1 MGVKDAMEAYHDWF
15 SRLHLF
21 GETKY
26 KYTRYVELRN
36 WLKRQPLTDAERSL
50 VKTADQRAG
59 MFDLPLMTAV
69 ISPAAVFIW
78 NREVRKVQN
87 PLLRVMAS
95 RPIALIGAY
104 TFSAFCATRYVRAQT
119 ADKFFT
125 SDAGIVQLAEKY
137 QRDAS
142 GRRVKSDEAPDA
154 FIYLLDGA
162 HEGVTSGTTDF

>member
-21 GETKY
+21 GEAKY

-36 WLKRQPLTDAERSL
+36 WLKRQALTDAERSL

-59 MFDLPLMTAV
+59 MLDLPLMTAV
-69 ISPAAVFIW
+69 ISPAAVWIW
-78 NREVRKVQN
+78 NRKVRKVRN
-87 PLLRVMAS
+87 PLLLMIAS

-104 TFSAFCATRYVRAQT
+104 TFSAFCATRYVRART
-119 ADKFFT
+119 ADKLFT

-142 GRRVKSDEAPDA
+142 GKGAKSDEA
-154 FIYLLDGA
+154 LDGFVYLVDGTR
-162 HEGVTSGTTDF
+162 EGVTSGTTDF